1 MTRGIIALLFI
12 IPILI
17 AGCSNK
23 GSSDSG
29 VVTDP
34 AKDICLSAYVTLH
47 GGLKDAY
54 DASEEGL
61 TKAVWGTRHYEVYG
75 ADAGNDLPRM
85 AASCAPYI
93 LNDDACWVGYV
104 DRFPDLIADF
114 NLNYPQGTPADK
126 LAYGKNHYYAFGA
139 SVIRR
144 FDSECSNIWTK
155 SQPVFDDPG
164 PDPTIPTVSLSCS
177 ASSIS
182 EAAGQTS
189 TCVVTASA
197 KSTKAISV
205 SFGFS
210 GTATPDA
217 DYTGKLEDIT
227 IAAGALN
234 ASWVIT
240 SIADTIAESNETV
253 IINITAVTNATE
265 KGMQKASL
273 TITDGSSNSTVSF
286 ACAPLSITEANQTS
300 TCTMSLSS
308 ASSTN
313 VVVSFAYTGSSLP
326 TDDYTGIKTSVT
338 IAKGATST
346 TWGIT
351 AIPDSVVEGE
361 ESVIM
366 NITTVTGGTE
376 LGTQAVTLTIRNTTE
391 STPDPEP
398 EPEPEPEPDP
408 TCAEAGSPWTDC
420 EVGDEMFSGLYIWY
434 SYGGTHYAMYLNP
447 SSLAYGSVMNHNA
460 YSSNG
465 QTNTTSILS
474 AEAAAPAAKYCND
487 LSNDLGSD
495 WWMPTAGHI
504 RTMAING
511 LVATSIEVWSSKQN
525 GAHATDGVTL
535 SYDSGDISS
544 GSSWGSNPGIAKT
557 ATHRVI
563 CATIISG

>member
-1 MTRGIIALLFI
+1 MIA
-12 IPILI
+12 
-17 AGCSNK
+17 
-23 GSSDSG
+23 
-29 VVTDP
+29 
-34 AKDICLSAYVTLH
+34 
-47 GGLKDAY
+47 
-54 DASEEGL
+54 E
-61 TKAVWGTRHYEVYG
+61 
-75 ADAGNDLPRM
+75 
-85 AASCAPYI
+85 
-93 LNDDACWVGYV
+93 
-104 DRFPDLIADF
+104 F
-114 NLNYPQGTPADK
+114 NLNHPQGDSADK

-139 SVIRR
+139 AVERR
-144 FDSECSNIWTK
+144 FDSECSNIWNK
-155 SQPVFDDPG
+155 SQPVFDDP
-164 PDPTIPTVSLSCS
+164 TI
-177 ASSIS
+177 
-182 EAAGQTS
+182 
-189 TCVVTASA
+189 
-197 KSTKAISV
+197 
-205 SFGFS
+205 
-210 GTATPDA
+210 
-217 DYTGKLEDIT
+217 
-227 IAAGALN
+227 
-234 ASWVIT
+234 
-240 SIADTIAESNETV
+240 
-253 IINITAVTNATE
+253 
-265 KGMQKASL
+265 
-273 TITDGSSNSTVSF
+273 SF

-398 EPEPEPEPDP
+398 EPEPDP

-434 SYGGTHYAMYLNP
+434 SSGGTHYAMYLNA

-511 LVATSIEVWSSKQN
+511 LVATSIEVWGSKQN
-525 GAHATDGVTL
+525 GAHSSTGVTL
-535 SYDSGDISS
+535 SYDSGDISE
-544 GSSWGSNPGIAKT
+544 GSSWGSNTGIAKT

-563 CATIISG
+563 CATIIGVS